1 MTTEAVVDAGD
12 ATFSQA
18 VIDRSYEVPVIVD
31 FWAPWCGPCRVL
43 APTLEQLAEEYAGR
57 AQLVKVN
64 VDESPGVA
72 GQYGIEGIPAVKAFR
87 AGEVVN
93 EFVGALPEPQVRA
106 FFETLVPSE
115 ADKVAA
121 EAARAR
127 AAGDL
132 ETALMHF
139 EEALKQD
146 PGHQAASVGLAELLL
161 ADGQVDRAE
170 ELASRFPADP
180 LAKRVLALLAFQRA
194 AAGEDRAALEARL
207 EANADDAAAHY
218 ALGNLLAVAGEWEG
232 ALEHLLATVRLDRA
246 VDDDGGRLRM
256 LDAFNLLGDAHEL
269 TQEYRRHLTNVIF

>member
-43 APTLEQLAEEYAGR
+43 GPALEQLAEEYAGR

-72 GQYGIEGIPAVKAFR
+72 SQYGIQGIPAVKAFR

-93 EFVGALPEPQVRA
+93 EFVGALSEPRVRA
-106 FFETLVPSE
+106 FFETLVLSE
-115 ADKVAA
+115 AGKVAA

-132 ETALMHF
+132 ATALMHF

-146 PGHQAASVGLAELLL
+146 PGHQAAAVGLAELLL

-170 ELASRFPADP
+170 ELASRFPADS
-180 LAKRVLALLAFQRA
+180 LAKRVLALLGFQRA

-207 EANADDAAAHY
+207 EANADDAAGHY
-218 ALGNLLAVAGEWEG
+218 ALGNLLAVAGEWEA

-246 VDDDGGRLRM
+246 VADDGGRLRM
-256 LDAFNLLGDAHEL
+256 LDAFNLLGDSHEL
-269 TQEYRRHLTNVIF
+269 TQEYRRRLTNVIF

>member
-43 APTLEQLAEEYAGR
+43 GPALEQLAEEYAGR

-72 GQYGIEGIPAVKAFR
+72 SQYGIQGIPAVKAFR

-127 AAGDL
+127 ASGDL
-132 ETALMHF
+132 GTALMHF

-180 LAKRVLALLAFQRA
+180 LAKHVLALLAFQRA

-218 ALGNLLAVAGEWEG
+218 ALGSLLAVAGEWEG

-246 VDDDGGRLRM
+246 IDGDGGRLRM
-256 LDAFNLLGDAHEL
+256 LDAFNLLGDPHEL
-269 TQEYRRHLTNVIF
+269 TQEYRRRLTNVIF